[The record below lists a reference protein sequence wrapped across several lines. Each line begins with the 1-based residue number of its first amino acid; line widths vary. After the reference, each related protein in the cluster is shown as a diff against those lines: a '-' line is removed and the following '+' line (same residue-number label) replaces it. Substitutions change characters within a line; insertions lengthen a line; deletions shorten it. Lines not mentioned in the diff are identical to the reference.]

1 MCQNDEF
8 WVIFVCLSLPFLAI
22 YYAFAFLFEE
32 KFSQIC
38 IRNDKKMGLIAG
50 YCNAFSTKTHCNM
63 HQNALQYAP
72 KRSAFCTKTQAKMHQ
87 NAKQSAA
94 KREVKC
100 YKMQP
105 KPIKSTILSVIY
117 RHFERFE
124 RKTAW

>member
-1 MCQNDEF
+1 MRQRDEF
-8 WVIFVCLSLPFLAI
+8 SAIFGCLSPPFLAI

-38 IRNDKKMGLIAG
+38 IRNDKKMGSNRWMLQRIL
-50 YCNAFSTKTHCNM
+50 
-63 HQNALQYAP
+63 HQNALQYAA
-72 KRSAFCTKTQAKMHQ
+72 KRSAFCTKTQCILHQ
-87 NAKQSAA
+87 NARQSAA

-105 KPIKSTILSVIY
+105 KPIKCTILSVIY

-124 RKTAW
+124 

>member
-8 WVIFVCLSLPFLAI
+8 QVIFVYLSPPFLAI

-38 IRNDKKMGLIAG
+38 IRNDKKMGFNRWMLQRIQ
-50 YCNAFSTKTHCNM
+50 

-72 KRSAFCTKTQAKMHQ
+72 KRTAICTKTQCILHQ
-87 NAKQSAA
+87 NARQSAA

-100 YKMQP
+100 CKMQP
-105 KPIKSTILSVIY
+105 KPIKCTILGVIY
-117 RHFERFE
+117 RHFDHLE
-124 RKTAW
+124 